1 MSTEH
6 PGTSP
11 WSLEKSGRGQELG
24 SGVPISELEA
34 RFQLHDPRNVF
45 VGGRGGEIR
54 ADRV

>member
-34 RFQLHDPRNVF
+34 RFQLHDTRNVF
-45 VGGRGGEIR
+45 VGGRDGEIR